1 MGARNRGLPGVVMKD
16 KDFLELGRKIHVG
29 PKLSER
35 LKMQVKIDS
44 QFLAR
49 YEVLDYSLLVGVSE
63 RARAHQSACLP
74 ARPPVTP
81 ALTRT
86 HTGGIIVWGHDM
98 RQVHYVDRGPPE
110 DIWVA
115 QQADTLEALYGDF
128 RRLLQQTH
136 EQERPRFFQKEFDFE
151 RFAHYAYLH
160 HHFDKAASLSLV
172 PPSPR
177 VGYGIDGPPTL
188 AMDPHHGIRAYR
200 SPQEQQDGEPDQLLF
215 FGIIDLLVPFDSRK
229 KGEYVLK
236 SVYHKG
242 RQDFSVI
249 PPKDY
254 RERFVRFVCDAI
266 V

>member
-1 MGARNRGLPGVVMKD
+1 M
-16 KDFLELGRKIHVG
+16 
-29 PKLSER
+29 
-35 LKMQVKIDS
+35 
-44 QFLAR
+44 
-49 YEVLDYSLLVGVSE
+49 
-63 RARAHQSACLP
+63 
-74 ARPPVTP
+74 
-81 ALTRT
+81 
-86 HTGGIIVWGHDM
+86 
-98 RQVHYVDRGPPE
+98 DRGPPE

-115 QQADTLEALYGDF
+115 QQVDALEALYGDF
-128 RRLLQQTH
+128 QALLQTH
-136 EQERPRFFQKEFDFE
+136 QHPRFFQKEFDFE
-151 RFAHYAYLH
+151 RFAHYAYQH
-160 HHFDKAASLSLV
+160 HHFDKTASFSLA

-177 VGYGIDGPPTL
+177 VGHGHGHGHGFGQAPGQSQSQGQGLT
-188 AMDPHHGIRAYR
+188 MDPFHGIRAYR
-200 SPQEQQDGEPDQLLF
+200 SPQDVQDGEPDQLLF

>member
-1 MGARNRGLPGVVMKD
+1 M
-16 KDFLELGRKIHVG
+16 
-29 PKLSER
+29 
-35 LKMQVKIDS
+35 
-44 QFLAR
+44 
-49 YEVLDYSLLVGVSE
+49 
-63 RARAHQSACLP
+63 
-74 ARPPVTP
+74 
-81 ALTRT
+81 
-86 HTGGIIVWGHDM
+86 
-98 RQVHYVDRGPPE
+98 DRGPPE

-115 QQADTLEALYGDF
+115 QQADALEALYGDF
-128 RRLLQQTH
+128 QALLQTRQH
-136 EQERPRFFQKEFDFE
+136 PRFFQKDLDFE
-151 RFAHYAYLH
+151 RFAHYAYQH

-177 VGYGIDGPPTL
+177 VGLGHGQGQGLT
-188 AMDPHHGIRAYR
+188 MDPFHGIRAYR
-200 SPQEQQDGEPDQLLF
+200 SPQDVQDGEPDQLLF

-249 PPKDY
+249 PPRDY

>member
-1 MGARNRGLPGVVMKD
+1 MALANYHAHPTLPPS
-16 KDFLELGRKIHVG
+16 I
-29 PKLSER
+29 PS
-35 LKMQVKIDS
+35 
-44 QFLAR
+44 
-49 YEVLDYSLLVGVSE
+49 
-63 RARAHQSACLP
+63 P
-74 ARPPVTP
+74 T
-81 ALTRT
+81 
-86 HTGGIIVWGHDM
+86 
-98 RQVHYVDRGPPE
+98 QVHYVDRGPPE

-115 QQADTLEALYGDF
+115 QQADALEALYGDF
-128 RRLLQQTH
+128 QALLQTH
-136 EQERPRFFQKEFDFE
+136 QHPRFFQKEFDFE
-151 RFAHYAYLH
+151 RFAHYAYQH
-160 HHFDKAASLSLV
+160 HHFDKAASFSLV

-177 VGYGIDGPPTL
+177 VGHGQSQGLT
-188 AMDPHHGIRAYR
+188 MDPFHGIRAYR
-200 SPQEQQDGEPDQLLF
+200 SPQDVQDGEPDQLLF

>member
-1 MGARNRGLPGVVMKD
+1 M
-16 KDFLELGRKIHVG
+16 
-29 PKLSER
+29 
-35 LKMQVKIDS
+35 
-44 QFLAR
+44 
-49 YEVLDYSLLVGVSE
+49 
-63 RARAHQSACLP
+63 
-74 ARPPVTP
+74 
-81 ALTRT
+81 
-86 HTGGIIVWGHDM
+86 
-98 RQVHYVDRGPPE
+98 DRGPPE

-115 QQADTLEALYGDF
+115 QQADALEALYVDF
-128 RRLLQQTH
+128 RKLLQAH
-136 EQERPRFFQKEFDFE
+136 EHERGHPRFFQKDLDFE
-151 RFAHYAYLH
+151 RFAHYAYQH
-160 HHFDKAASLSLV
+160 HNFDKAASLSLV

-177 VGYGIDGPPTL
+177 VGLYGHGLGGGGGGGAVPV
-188 AMDPHHGIRAYR
+188 MDPHHGIRAYR

-266 V
+266 A